1 MFMRVQS
8 AAFLEGFLTN
18 AEINLLGT
26 LESAETGQRCATV
39 GYICREQ
46 LQEYEAARLAE
57 GVEAATINHDI
68 RVLRRIDGAGAVLAE
83 PNGCI
88 LIHPPAYTLDDA
100 PGSKQE

>member
-39 GYICREQ
+39 GYLC
-46 LQEYEAARLAE
+46 
-57 GVEAATINHDI
+57 
-68 RVLRRIDGAGAVLAE
+68 
-83 PNGCI
+83 
-88 LIHPPAYTLDDA
+88 
-100 PGSKQE
+100 